1 MQTQTRDIADMVA
14 AEATDERT
22 ASLPTQTAAG
32 AHLRVDI
39 FDSMAPLEAEW
50 RALER
55 DDLSSLHQSY
65 DWCAAWVESFQRPL
79 TIVRGSI
86 GGHVAFILPLEIIRS
101 RGIRRAEFIGG
112 HHNNINT
119 GLFSAGFL
127 ANGELTSVQA
137 NAISAA
143 LRGKVDVVVLRNV
156 PLTWRGRGSPLS
168 SLTSIE
174 NQNRAFQLP
183 FLGSFEASLK
193 QVNAKRR
200 RKKFKHQ
207 SRLLDAKGGY
217 EHVIA
222 DLEQQDALLDL
233 FFRQKAVRFKDAGL
247 PDAFKD
253 TRIRTALRAMLRRH
267 GNDGLDA
274 TLQIHAL
281 RLKGE
286 HEGHIPA
293 IAALS
298 RKGDHVICQFASIDE
313 TLVPEASPGEL
324 LFWLMIERLHREG
337 AALFDFGIGNQTY
350 KRSWC
355 PMETVQHDLFLPI
368 STMGHLAAVA
378 QRGITRTKVAIK
390 SNRRL
395 YSFIQKIRA
404 RRDGDAAPADDGGGG
419 DGD

>member
-1 MQTQTRDIADMVA
+1 MQTQTRDIAGMAA
-14 AEATDERT
+14 AEVADERT
-22 ASLPTQTAAG
+22 ASIEAEPAATDQ
-32 AHLRVDI
+32 LRVDI

-50 RALER
+50 RALEQ
-55 DDLSSLHQSY
+55 DDLNSLHQSY
-65 DWCAAWVESFQRPL
+65 DWCAAWVEHLERPL
-79 TIVRGSI
+79 AIVRGSI
-86 GGHVAFILPLEIIRS
+86 GDHVAFILPLEIIRS
-101 RGIRRAEFIGG
+101 RGARRAEFIGG

-119 GLFSAGFL
+119 GLFSARFL
-127 ANGELTSVQA
+127 TGGRLTPGQA

-156 PLTWRGRGSPLS
+156 PLEWRGRKSPLAA
-168 SLTSIE
+168 LASIE
-174 NQNRAFQLP
+174 NQNHAFQLP
-183 FLGSFEASLK
+183 FLGSFDASLK

-217 EHVIA
+217 EYVIA
-222 DLEQQDALLDL
+222 DPDQQDALLDL
-233 FFRQKAVRFKDAGL
+233 FFRQKATRFKEAGL
-247 PDAFKD
+247 PDAFRDPGIKA
-253 TRIRTALRAMLRRH
+253 ALHAMLHRH
-267 GNDGLDA
+267 GNGGLDA
-274 TLQIHAL
+274 TLQMHVL

-313 TLVPEASPGEL
+313 ALVAEASPGEL

-337 AALFDFGIGNQTY
+337 VALFDFGIGDQIY

-368 STMGHLAAVA
+368 SGMGHLAAMA
-378 QRGITRTKVAIK
+378 QRGITRTKIAIK
-390 SNRRL
+390 SNRKL
-395 YSFIQKIRA
+395 YSFIQRLRA
-404 RRDGDAAPADDGGGG
+404 QHAPRANSDDGGG
-419 DGD
+419 DAD

>member
-1 MQTQTRDIADMVA
+1 MQTQTRDIAGMAA
-14 AEATDERT
+14 AEAADERT
-22 ASLPTQTAAG
+22 ASIETEPAAIDQ
-32 AHLRVDI
+32 LRVDI

-50 RALER
+50 RALEQ
-55 DDLSSLHQSY
+55 DDLNSLHQSY
-65 DWCAAWVESFQRPL
+65 DWCAAWMENFERPVA
-79 TIVRGSI
+79 IIRGSI
-86 GGHVAFILPLEIIRS
+86 GDEIAFILPLEIINS

-119 GLFSAGFL
+119 GLFSARFL
-127 ANGELTSVQA
+127 ANGELTPLQA

-143 LRGKVDVVVLRNV
+143 LRGKADVVILRNV
-156 PLTWRGRGSPLS
+156 PLEWRGRKSPLV

-174 NQNRAFQLP
+174 NQNHAFQMP

-207 SRLLDAKGGY
+207 SRILDAKGGY
-217 EHVIA
+217 EYVIA
-222 DLEQQDALLDL
+222 GPDQQDALLDL
-233 FFRQKAVRFKDAGL
+233 FFRQKATRFKEAGL

-253 TRIRTALRAMLRRH
+253 AGIKAALHAMLHRC
-267 GNDGLDA
+267 GNGGLDA
-274 TLQIHAL
+274 TLQMHVL

-313 TLVPEASPGEL
+313 ALVADASPGEL

-337 AALFDFGIGNQTY
+337 VALFDFGIGDQIY

-355 PMETVQHDLFLPI
+355 PMETVQYDFFLPV
-368 STMGHLAAVA
+368 SRMGHLAAMA
-378 QRGITRTKVAIK
+378 QRGITHTKVAIK
-390 SNRRL
+390 SNRKL
-395 YSFIQKIRA
+395 YSFVQRLRA
-404 RRDGDAAPADDGGGG
+404 QQGRRANSDDGGG
-419 DGD
+419 DAD

>member
-1 MQTQTRDIADMVA
+1 MQIQTRDIAHMA
-14 AEATDERT
+14 AQAADERI
-22 ASLPTQTAAG
+22 ASIDMKPAA
-32 AHLRVDI
+32 ADQLRIDI

-55 DDLSSLHQSY
+55 DDLNSLHQSY
-65 DWCAAWVESFQRPL
+65 DWCAAWVENLERPL
-79 TIVRGSI
+79 AIVRGSI
-86 GGHVAFILPLEIIRS
+86 EDHVAFILPLEIIRS
-101 RGIRRAEFIGG
+101 HRIRRAEFIGG

-119 GLFSAGFL
+119 GLFSARFL
-127 ANGELTSVQA
+127 ANGELTAVQA
-137 NAISAA
+137 SAISAA
-143 LRGKVDVVVLRNV
+143 LRGRVDVVILRNV
-156 PLTWRGRGSPLS
+156 PLEWRGRKSPLAP
-168 SLTSIE
+168 LTSIE
-174 NQNRAFQLP
+174 NQNHAFQMP

-217 EHVIA
+217 EYVIA
-222 DLEQQDALLDL
+222 GPDRQDALLDR
-233 FFRQKAVRFKDAGL
+233 FFQQKAVRFKDAGL

-253 TRIRTALRAMLRRH
+253 DRIKAALHAMLHRRQD
-267 GNDGLDA
+267 DGIGA

-313 TLVPEASPGEL
+313 ALVAEASPGEL

-337 AALFDFGIGNQTY
+337 VALFDFGIGDQIY

-355 PMETVQHDLFLPI
+355 SMETVQYDLFLPV
-368 STMGHLAAVA
+368 SGMGRLTATLN
-378 QRGITRTKVAIK
+378 RIITRTKIAIK
-390 SNRRL
+390 SNRKL
-395 YSFIQKIRA
+395 YSFIQRLRA
-404 RRDGDAAPADDGGGG
+404 RHGTGAASDDGGG
-419 DGD
+419 DAD

>member
-1 MQTQTRDIADMVA
+1 MQTQTRDITRIA
-14 AEATDERT
+14 AEAADERT
-22 ASLPTQTAAG
+22 APIGLPRNASDQ
-32 AHLRVDI
+32 LRVEI
-39 FDSMAPLEAEW
+39 FDRMAPLEAAW
-50 RALER
+50 RALEQ

-65 DWCAAWVESFQRPL
+65 DWCAAWAENFERPL
-79 TIVRGSI
+79 VIVRGSI
-86 GGHVAFILPLEIIRS
+86 GDETAFILPLEIIRS

-119 GLFSAGFL
+119 GLFSPRFL
-127 ANGELTSVQA
+127 ASGRLAPLQA
-137 NAISAA
+137 NAIAAA
-143 LRGKVDVVVLRNV
+143 LRGKADVVILRNI
-156 PLTWRGRGSPLS
+156 PLEWRGRESPLA

-174 NQNRAFQLP
+174 NQNHAFQMP
-183 FLGSFEASLK
+183 FLGSFETSLK

-207 SRLLDAKGGY
+207 SRILDAKGGY

-222 DLEQQDALLDL
+222 DGEEQRALLDL
-233 FFRQKAVRFKDAGL
+233 FFRQKAIRFKEAGLPNAFKDA
-247 PDAFKD
+247 
-253 TRIRTALRAMLRRH
+253 RIKAALYAMLDRREP
-267 GNDGLDA
+267 GSRDA
-274 TLQIHAL
+274 TLQMHAL

-286 HEGHIPA
+286 HQGHIPA

-313 TLVPEASPGEL
+313 ALVAEASPGEL

-337 AALFDFGIGNQTY
+337 VALFDFGIGNQTY

-368 STMGHLAAVA
+368 SGLGHLAAMT
-378 QRGITRTKVAIK
+378 QRGITRTKTAIK
-390 SNRRL
+390 SNRKL
-395 YSFIQKIRA
+395 YSFIQRLRA
-404 RRDGDAAPADDGGGG
+404 RQGGDTATADTGDGGG

>member
-1 MQTQTRDIADMVA
+1 MQTQTRDIAGMA
-14 AEATDERT
+14 AEAADKRIASIEMEPAT
-22 ASLPTQTAAG
+22 ANQ
-32 AHLRVDI
+32 LRVDI

-55 DDLSSLHQSY
+55 DDLNSLHQSY
-65 DWCAAWVESFQRPL
+65 DWCAAWVKHLERPL
-79 TIVRGSI
+79 AIIRGSI
-86 GGHVAFILPLEIIRS
+86 GDHVAFILPLEIIRS
-101 RGIRRAEFIGG
+101 RGTRRAEFIGG

-119 GLFSAGFL
+119 GLFSGRFL
-127 ANGELTSVQA
+127 ANGELTAAQA
-137 NAISAA
+137 SAISAA
-143 LRGKVDVVVLRNV
+143 LRGKVDVVILRNV
-156 PLTWRGRGSPLS
+156 PLEWRGRKSPLA
-168 SLTSIE
+168 SLTSIK
-174 NQNRAFQLP
+174 NQNHAFQLP

-217 EHVIA
+217 EYVIA
-222 DLEQQDALLDL
+222 GPDEQDALLDL
-233 FFRQKAVRFKDAGL
+233 FFRQKAIRFQEAGL

-253 TRIRTALRAMLRRH
+253 AGIKTALHAMLHRR
-267 GNDGLDA
+267 GNGGLDA
-274 TLQIHAL
+274 TLQMHAL

-313 TLVPEASPGEL
+313 ALVAEASPGEL

-337 AALFDFGIGNQTY
+337 VALFDFGIGDQIY

-355 PMETVQHDLFLPI
+355 PMETMQYDLFLPV
-368 STMGHLAAVA
+368 SGMGRLAAMANRV
-378 QRGITRTKVAIK
+378 ITRTKVAIK
-390 SNRRL
+390 SNRKL
-395 YSFIQKIRA
+395 YSFIQRLRA
-404 RRDGDAAPADDGGGG
+404 RHGAGTASDDGGG
-419 DGD
+419 DAD

>member
-1 MQTQTRDIADMVA
+1 MQTQTRDIASIA
-14 AEATDERT
+14 A
-22 ASLPTQTAAG
+22 AAG
-32 AHLRVDI
+32 GQIASIEMEPAPTVHLQVDI

-50 RALER
+50 RALEQ
-55 DDLSSLHQSY
+55 DDLNSLHQSY
-65 DWCAAWVESFQRPL
+65 DWCAAWAENLKRPL
-79 TIVRGSI
+79 AIVRGSI
-86 GGHVAFILPLEIIRS
+86 GNRVAFILPLEIIRS
-101 RGIRRAEFIGG
+101 HGIRRAEFIGG

-119 GLFSAGFL
+119 GLFSAKFL
-127 ANGELTSVQA
+127 MNGPLTPVQV

-143 LRGKVDVVVLRNV
+143 LGGKVDVAILRNI
-156 PLTWRGRGSPLS
+156 PLEWRGRPSPLA
-168 SLTSIE
+168 SLTAIE

-217 EHVIA
+217 EYLIA
-222 DLEQQDALLDL
+222 GPDQQDALLDL
-233 FFRQKAVRFKDAGL
+233 FFRQKATRFKDAGL

-253 TRIRTALRAMLRRH
+253 ARIKAALHAMLHRRQDDDI
-267 GNDGLDA
+267 GA
-274 TLQIHAL
+274 ALQMHAL

-313 TLVPEASPGEL
+313 AVVADASPGEL

-337 AALFDFGIGNQTY
+337 VALFDFGIGNQTY

-368 STMGHLAAVA
+368 SGVGRLTAIASRSM
-378 QRGITRTKVAIK
+378 TRTKVAIK
-390 SNRRL
+390 SNRKL
-395 YSFIQKIRA
+395 YSLIQRLRA
-404 RRDGDAAPADDGGGG
+404 RHAAGAPADDGG
-419 DGD
+419 DAD